1 VRDVL
6 VEGLGI
12 GAVLGYEYYWGEAN
26 NVDRLQILSLL
37 ARTGYLIGVAPSL
50 GLEPTLS
57 AGYGYFALNSAPS
70 PAAAAEREFRTSTA
84 LQPEIRVGL
93 TVHAAPASGWG
104 VRFSPEYRVII
115 EEEELFSAVLL
126 SAGIRYDI
134 RRRPEETIR
143 SVPPPSPRM
152 PSPSPPPRTPQQPQ
166 RGPPPPVS
174 EGPVVGSPS
183 QAEPGQAEAKVTPE
197 QPPTAA
203 APQRP
208 REETFFVVGRV
219 FFGPQ
224 STAVGGEAAR
234 QLDAFVERIGE
245 GRIVGI
251 DVRGHVAD
259 IGDPSVD
266 MELSRARAE
275 EVRRY
280 LITAHGLDPRVIAAE
295 GRGSTEPIAEN
306 ATPEGRARNRRAE
319 VVAELIRTLPSEE
332 AAPAEESSV
341 GPEEGPTVAPGDGDT
356 VSAGD
361 GAAVRPVGAET
372 PATQGGG
379 SE

>member
-1 VRDVL
+1 
-6 VEGLGI
+6 
-12 GAVLGYEYYWGEAN
+12 
-26 NVDRLQILSLL
+26 
-37 ARTGYLIGVAPSL
+37 
-50 GLEPTLS
+50 
-57 AGYGYFALNSAPS
+57 
-70 PAAAAEREFRTSTA
+70 
-84 LQPEIRVGL
+84 
-93 TVHAAPASGWG
+93 
-104 VRFSPEYRVII
+104 
-115 EEEELFSAVLL
+115 
-126 SAGIRYDI
+126 
-134 RRRPEETIR
+134 
-143 SVPPPSPRM
+143 
-152 PSPSPPPRTPQQPQ
+152 
-166 RGPPPPVS
+166 
-174 EGPVVGSPS
+174 
-183 QAEPGQAEAKVTPE
+183 
-197 QPPTAA
+197 
-203 APQRP
+203 
-208 REETFFVVGRV
+208 
-219 FFGPQ
+219 
-224 STAVGGEAAR
+224 
-234 QLDAFVERIGE
+234 LDAFVERIGE